1 MLLTS
6 LPGFKARAFPTA
18 LHSAQRSAAGG
29 SGEGERT
36 MTWGGAGRGT
46 GVGEGAGKA
55 EMQGL
60 LATMG

>member
-1 MLLTS
+1 
-6 LPGFKARAFPTA
+6 
-18 LHSAQRSAAGG
+18 
-29 SGEGERT
+29 
-36 MTWGGAGRGT
+36 MTWGGAGWGT

>member
-1 MLLTS
+1 
-6 LPGFKARAFPTA
+6 
-18 LHSAQRSAAGG
+18 
-29 SGEGERT
+29 

-46 GVGEGAGKA
+46 GVGKGAGKA